1 MAKMILP
8 DWMRVRIITPDCSND
23 SSWLLPLPDSDLIVA
38 LRKNWSFVDVVNEDG
53 DGGGGGWTVPA
64 PNQSYRVLS
73 TEYQNV
79 LILPLE
85 VQHLVQNTVN

>member
-8 DWMRVRIITPDCSND
+8 DWMRVRIVTPDCSND

-38 LRKNWSFVDVVNEDG
+38 LGKNWSFVDVINEDR
-53 DGGGGGWTVPA
+53 DCGGGGRTVPA
-64 PNQSYRVLS
+64 PNQSHRILS